1 MNQSLSSDF
10 LLIINETLQ
19 RTGTVRFRVVSNSM
33 LPLIKN
39 GDWIEVVMIHEI
51 SSLKIGDIILFRRP
65 SDFLLHR
72 VVKMSEDLIWTK
84 GDRNRTI
91 DAPINRSDVLA
102 KLTKIQ
108 KNNTW
113 IDMENTLMDVI
124 HRSVGKISY
133 LLLR

>member
-1 MNQSLSSDF
+1 MNQSLASDF
-10 LLIINETLQ
+10 LLIIQDSLQ
-19 RTGTVRFRVVSNSM
+19 KTGSARFRVISNSM

-39 GDWIEVVMIHEI
+39 GDWIEVIMMHEI
-51 SSLKIGDIILFRRP
+51 SSLRIGDIILYRRP

-72 VVKMSEDLIWTK
+72 VVKMTEDLIWTK

-113 IDMENTLMDVI
+113 FDMENTLMDVI

-133 LLLR
+133 RLLR

>member
-1 MNQSLSSDF
+1 MNHSFTSDF
-10 LLIINETLQ
+10 LLIIQDTLQ
-19 RTGTVRFRVVSNSM
+19 KTGSARFRVVSNSM

-39 GDWIEVVMIHEI
+39 DDWIEVGMLNEN
-51 SSLKIGDIILFRRP
+51 SSLKIGDIILYRRP
-65 SDFLLHR
+65 TDFLLHR
-72 VVKMSEDLIWTK
+72 VVKMNDNLIWTK

-91 DAPINRSDVLA
+91 DFPIKRSEVIA

-113 IDMENTLMDVI
+113 FDMNNPLIFII

-133 LLLR
+133 LLRR

>member
-1 MNQSLSSDF
+1 MNQSLASDF
-10 LLIINETLQ
+10 LLIIKETLQ
-19 RTGTVRFRVVSNSM
+19 KTGSVRFRVVSNSM

-91 DAPINRSDVLA
+91 DDPINRSDVLA

-113 IDMENTLMDVI
+113 IDMETSLMDVI

>member
-113 IDMENTLMDVI
+113 IDMETTLMDVI